1 MRWQAAIAGVTT
13 VSSVCLVA
21 NVPAFAQSD
30 NRSVRESSA
39 STAIARH
46 APGPVLRVYES
57 ERLHTGAPVAFPQ
70 NLTIPDVLRPTIE
83 RMLEQSPTFRRQ
95 VLRLVQAPGL
105 IVRIGLLQGKP
116 LSGVR
121 ARTEMDIADRSLVA
135 NVFIK
140 PMENVVELI
149 AHEFEHII
157 EQLDGVDLRARSALS
172 GTGVWSC
179 DDGSF
184 ETKRAVRVGRLVAEE
199 TQYRR

>member
-1 MRWQAAIAGVTT
+1 MRWQAAIAVVTT

-21 NVPAFAQSD
+21 DVPAFAQSD
-30 NRSVRESSA
+30 SRSLPESSA
-39 STAIARH
+39 SPVIARH
-46 APGPVLRVYES
+46 SPAPVLRVYES
-57 ERLHTGAPVAFPQ
+57 ERPHAAASVAFPQ
-70 NLTIPDVLRPTIE
+70 KLTIPDVLRPTIE

-95 VLRLVQAPGL
+95 VLRFAQAPGL
-105 IVRIGLLQGKP
+105 MVRIALLQGKP
-116 LSGVR
+116 STGVR

-140 PMENVVELI
+140 PMEDVVELI

-157 EQLDGVDLRARSALS
+157 EQLDGVDLRARSAQS

-179 DDGSF
+179 DDGTF